1 MAYDQGS
8 RASLLRLVLIAASAD
23 WERNFS
29 TVTTDGTIIFLL
41 GHLFSIDGGGD
52 GIVDD
57 CDVPLDLDLLP
68 LQRRSDLSELDR
80 STLLVVVRGS
90 LKPKEVAETLF
101 CEATEDGSLHLK
113 QKNRYQILSEDEFV
127 VAILEKDKGYTILT
141 QCCAHIFRTRPLY

>member
-141 QCCAHIFRTRPLY
+141 QIGRAHV

>member
-113 QKNRYQILSEDEFV
+113 QKKQISDTL
-127 VAILEKDKGYTILT
+127 
-141 QCCAHIFRTRPLY
+141 RR

>member
-52 GIVDD
+52 G
-57 CDVPLDLDLLP
+57 LDLDLLP
-68 LQRRSDLSELDR
+68 LQRWFDLSELDRCSHR